1 MTKLQN
7 MFSDFGYNIKLIT
20 PHIINI
26 IFGASDDSLSTIAF
40 INLMIKN
47 KDIGLLECD
56 DGVDLLFPCD
66 NKTVYFMNLKNT
78 NLIDNYVSKIK
89 YKNKRRCQICLEKQ
103 SKHFKICWQ
112 CNKEYCN
119 DCFIKTNQICLCCP
133 FCRYTMKM
141 HIANNIK
148 KFSEDESKIF
158 KYILEAK

>member
-1 MTKLQN
+1 MKNEIQQNDIQIDKCSIEIFNNDRDEICMTKLQN

-66 NKTVYFMNLKNT
+66 NKTVYFMNLKIRT
-78 NLIDNYVSKIK
+78 
-89 YKNKRRCQICLEKQ
+89 
-103 SKHFKICWQ
+103 
-112 CNKEYCN
+112 
-119 DCFIKTNQICLCCP
+119 
-133 FCRYTMKM
+133 
-141 HIANNIK
+141 
-148 KFSEDESKIF
+148 
-158 KYILEAK
+158 